1 MDAVRPICEYDVV
14 TPLTVMM
21 QPRSSLS
28 RLDLLLSSE
37 VRARIKGSYHWEG
50 GGPKISYQ
58 NPLPSRITII
68 PF

>member
-1 MDAVRPICEYDVV
+1 MDAVRPVYEYDVV
-14 TPLTVMM
+14 VPVTVMM

-28 RLDLLLSSE
+28 RLDLLLSPE
-37 VRARIKGSYHWEG
+37 VRARIKGGYHWEG